1 MEPPVAVE
9 VWRGARIESR
19 HSVHVCVATPEGALV
34 HVLGDVAT
42 PVYPRSSLKPFQ
54 ALTLVESGAADA
66 FRLGEAEIAL
76 GCASHNGE
84 PMHVERVER
93 WLAALGLGVDAL
105 ACGGQL
111 PGHPP
116 AAAALLR
123 AGQEPRRSHDNCSG
137 KHTAMLTA
145 ARHLGLPV
153 EGYTDPAHPLQ
164 ARIATAV
171 AELAGLAALP
181 APGIDGCSAPI
192 WPMPLSALA
201 TATARLA
208 APAGLDPGRA
218 AALTRIA
225 AAMRRHPELV
235 AGTGR
240 CCTLL
245 MQALPEVT
253 VKTGAEGVFIAAL
266 HRPGLGVALKVVDG
280 ATRAAEVALLA
291 CLRALGVLPTEP
303 GEVLRRLAEPAILSR
318 RGEVVGRVAPAPG
331 WPSFGCA

>member
-9 VWRGARIESR
+9 VWRGARVESR
-19 HSVHVCVATPEGALV
+19 HSVQVCVATPEGAVV
-34 HVLGDVAT
+34 HALGDVAAE
-42 PVYPRSSLKPFQ
+42 VYPRSSLKPFQ
-54 ALTLVESGAADA
+54 ALALVESGAADA
-66 FRLGEAEIAL
+66 FGLGEAEIAL
-76 GCASHNGE
+76 ACASHNGE

-123 AGQEPRRSHDNCSG
+123 EGQEPRRSHDNCSG
-137 KHTAMLTA
+137 KHTGMLTA
-145 ARHLGLPV
+145 VRHLGLPV

-164 ARIATAV
+164 ARIAADV
-171 AELAGLAALP
+171 AELAGLDALP
-181 APGIDGCSAPI
+181 TPGTDGCSAPI
-192 WPMPLSALA
+192 WPLPLHALA

-208 APAGLDPGRA
+208 APGRLAPARRA
-218 AALTRIA
+218 ALERIA

-245 MQALPEVT
+245 MRELPEVT

-266 HRPGLGVALKVVDG
+266 HGPGLGLALKVVDG

-291 CLRALGVLPTEP
+291 CLRALGVLPSEL
-303 GEVLRRLAEPAILSR
+303 GGALGRLALPAILSR

-331 WPSFGCA
+331 WPPFGRA

>member
-9 VWRGARIESR
+9 VWRGARVESR
-19 HSVHVCVATPEGALV
+19 HSVHACVATPAGAVV
-34 HVLGDVAT
+34 HALGDVAAE
-42 PVYPRSSLKPFQ
+42 VYPRSSLKPFQ
-54 ALTLVESGAADA
+54 ALALVESGAADA
-66 FRLGEAEIAL
+66 FGLGEAEIAL
-76 GCASHNGE
+76 ACASHNGE

-93 WLAALGLGVDAL
+93 WLAALGLNVDAL

-137 KHTAMLTA
+137 KHTGMLTVV
-145 ARHLGLPV
+145 RHLGLAV

-164 ARIATAV
+164 ARIAAGV
-171 AELAGLAALP
+171 AELAGLDALP
-181 APGIDGCSAPI
+181 APGTDGCSAPI
-192 WPMPLSALA
+192 WPLPLRALA

-208 APAGLDPGRA
+208 APSHLAPARRA
-218 AALTRIA
+218 ALERIA

-245 MQALPEVT
+245 MRELPEVT

-266 HRPGLGVALKVVDG
+266 HGLGLGLALKVVDG

-291 CLRALGVLPTEP
+291 CLGALGVLPTEP
-303 GEVLRRLAEPAILSR
+303 GETLRRLALPAILSR
-318 RGEVVGRVAPAPG
+318 RGEVVGRIAPAPG
-331 WPSFGCA
+331 WPRFAHA